1 MDSSKTAEPT
11 YVLPNVALIRRAEET
26 LQSQVP
32 ATGLGLDAVQKHLM
46 EDVAP
51 ALNASSRSSRY
62 YGFVTGGATP
72 AAIFADNMVTE
83 FDQNVQ
89 VHLPNETIAT
99 NVEDAALRMVCDLVD
114 LDPEHW
120 NHRTFTTG
128 ATAANIIGLACARE
142 YVISTAAKHNNQFPR
157 DIEPTVSSHGLHA
170 AMGYA
175 GIDEI
180 QILTSA
186 PHSSLKKAASIVGLG
201 HASVKDMG
209 HYPSGP
215 HRFDLEKLEQAL
227 KESRVASI
235 IAISCSEVNSGLFAT
250 FTHNM
255 IRIRELAD
263 QYGAWIHVD
272 AAFGLLARI
281 LPPDDPLYN
290 FQKAGVGN
298 IEYADSI
305 AADAHKLFNVPYDC
319 GIFLSRH
326 LKTGTAVFQNP
337 GKYMGRR

>member
-1 MDSSKTAEPT
+1 M
-11 YVLPNVALIRRAEET
+11 YVVPDVSQIRRSEQEI
-26 LQSQVP
+26 QRRVP
-32 ATGLGLDAVQKHLM
+32 DIGFGLDVVKEHLM
-46 EDVAP
+46 KDVAP
-51 ALNASSRSSRY
+51 ALNGSSQSSRY

-72 AAIFADNMVTE
+72 AAVFADNMVTE
-83 FDQNVQ
+83 YDQNVQ

-99 NVEDAALRMVCDLVD
+99 DVEAAALDMICDLVD
-114 LDPEHW
+114 LDKEHW
-120 NHRTFTTG
+120 THRTFTTG

-142 YVISTAAKHNNQFPR
+142 HVISTATARNVRFPR
-157 DIEPTVSSHGLHA
+157 ALEPRVSSHGLFA
-170 AMGYA
+170 TMLYA

-186 PHSSLKKAASIVGLG
+186 PHSSLRKAASILGLG
-201 HASVKDMG
+201 HDSVKDVG

-215 HRFDLEKLEQAL
+215 HRFDLEKLEEAL
-227 KESRVASI
+227 KQSRKASI
-235 IAISCSEVNSGLFAT
+235 IAVSCSEVNSGLFAT

-255 IRIRELAD
+255 TRIRELAD

-281 LPPDDPLYN
+281 LPLDDPKYN
-290 FQKAGVGN
+290 FLKAGVGN
-298 IEYADSI
+298 IEFADSI

-326 LKTGTAVFQNP
+326 LKTGTDVFQNP
-337 GKYMGRR
+337 GKFMRQT

>member
-1 MDSSKTAEPT
+1 
-11 YVLPNVALIRRAEET
+11 
-26 LQSQVP
+26 
-32 ATGLGLDAVQKHLM
+32 
-46 EDVAP
+46 
-51 ALNASSRSSRY
+51 
-62 YGFVTGGATP
+62 
-72 AAIFADNMVTE
+72 
-83 FDQNVQ
+83 
-89 VHLPNETIAT
+89 
-99 NVEDAALRMVCDLVD
+99 
-114 LDPEHW
+114 
-120 NHRTFTTG
+120 
-128 ATAANIIGLACARE
+128 
-142 YVISTAAKHNNQFPR
+142 
-157 DIEPTVSSHGLHA
+157 
-170 AMGYA
+170 MGYA